1 MSEEIEVSE
10 LVEEPK
16 QGKKMLIIAMT
27 IGLSVGALAG
37 SLVVGPLL
45 AESSGGD
52 HAAEDCLAA
61 LEGGHGGLPEAP
73 LAVHSIENIVIN
85 PAQSAGTR
93 FLMVSVGF
101 GLKDAHG
108 VESIALRDA
117 ELRDIIVRTLGS
129 KTVEELSD
137 MATRDTLKSEIRQKA
152 VGLIGEAAL
161 LDVYL
166 PQFVIQ

>member
-1 MSEEIEVSE
+1 MSEDTEVPE
-10 LVEEPK
+10 HAEEPK

-45 AESSGGD
+45 AESGGE
-52 HAAEDCLAA
+52 HSSEECVAA
-61 LEGGHGGLPEAP
+61 LGGGHGGLPEAP
-73 LAVHSIENIVIN
+73 LAVHSIENVVIN
-85 PAQSAGTR
+85 PAQSGGTR

-101 GLKDAHG
+101 GLKDAHA
-108 VESIALRDA
+108 VETIALRDA
-117 ELRDIIVRTLGS
+117 ELRDMVVRTLGA

-137 MATRDTLKSEIRQKA
+137 MTARDTLKNEIREKA
-152 VGLIGEAAL
+152 LALLGEEAL
-161 LDVYL
+161 LDVYF